1 MFPPLAGGVVSDSWS
16 AGGASS
22 GTDGMPLNHNLL
34 LVRRSSY
41 SVYNISGIK
50 TLADDVVLT
59 RLRTID

>member
-34 LVRRSSY
+34 LVGTGIIIL
-41 SVYNISGIK
+41 SV
-50 TLADDVVLT
+50 
-59 RLRTID
+59 